1 MEQLE
6 QYRQKLFAIAYKMT
20 RSVAE
25 AEDIVQDVFLAA
37 ARQPPT
43 TIKVMESY
51 LAKAVMNR
59 SLSLLNKKRQ
69 MIYPG
74 IDLPEPLF
82 QERFPDIQEQD
93 ISYALLLLLQKLN
106 PIERA
111 VFLLRETFD
120 YGYDE
125 ISEMLEL
132 REDNCR
138 QIMHRV
144 KDKIASDQSRYHPS
158 AEESAALVRTFI
170 QTCATGDMMQLASY
184 LKENI
189 TIYSDG
195 GGKVT
200 AARQPIYG
208 RNHCLAFLSHLY
220 DKTGDK
226 LSFKM
231 ATINGASGIA
241 FYDKLTGAAD
251 TIMLFDWDQGQI
263 AALYF
268 VRNTD
273 KLGYCPPLLPPA

>member
-6 QYRQKLFAIAYKMT
+6 QYRPRLFAIAYKMT
-20 RSVAE
+20 KSVAE
-25 AEDIVQDVFLAA
+25 AEDIVQDVFLATGRLPLA
-37 ARQPPT
+37 N
-43 TIKVMESY
+43 INNLEGY

-59 SLSLLNKKRQ
+59 SLSLLEKKQ
-69 MIYPG
+69 HVFYPG
-74 IDLPEPLF
+74 TDLPEPLF
-82 QERFPDIQEQD
+82 QERFPYIQEPD

-106 PIERA
+106 PVERA

-120 YGYDE
+120 YGYNE
-125 ISEMLEL
+125 ISAMLEL
-132 REDNCR
+132 KEDNCR
-138 QIMHRV
+138 QMMHRI
-144 KDKIASDQSRYHPS
+144 KEKLASDQSRYRPS

-170 QTCATGDMMQLASY
+170 QTCTTGDMTQLASY

-208 RNHCLAFLSHLY
+208 RANCLAFLSHLY
-220 DKTGDK
+220 DKTAGK
-226 LSFKM
+226 LSFSLT
-231 ATINGASGIA
+231 TINGAAGIA
-241 FYDKLTGAAD
+241 FYNKLTGAAD
-251 TIMLFDWDQGQI
+251 TIMLFDWDQGQL

-273 KLGYCPPLLPPA
+273 KLGYCPPLIPSV